1 MPLKTNRKVTVS
13 LSAKQ
18 EGRYTAPAV
27 GAGVNE

>member
-1 MPLKTNRKVTVS
+1 MPLKANRKVAIS

-27 GAGVNE
+27 GAGVRE